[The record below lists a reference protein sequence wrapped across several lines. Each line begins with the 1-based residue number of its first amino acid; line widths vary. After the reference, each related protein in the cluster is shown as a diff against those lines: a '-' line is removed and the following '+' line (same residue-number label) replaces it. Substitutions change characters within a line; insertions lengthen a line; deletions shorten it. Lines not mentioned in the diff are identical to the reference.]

1 MTLGLAVFLKG
12 NEIIS
17 NIYSIVYLDY
27 IVVNV
32 RQNKHIM
39 NMAVYL
45 TLGVELD
52 GKKGFRCY

>member
-1 MTLGLAVFLKG
+1 M
-12 NEIIS
+12 
-17 NIYSIVYLDY
+17 VYLDY